1 MLISF
6 TFVLMRIVLITTFSC
21 LFLCQCANIVPP
33 NGGLKDN
40 SPPEILNIEEG
51 AGSIRI
57 VFDENITIS
66 NRANF
71 YCSPPLKKTPKLKTQ
86 KNQLVVEGDW
96 KKDKSYSLHFPSVIA
111 DYNEGNQIKKLQ
123 IPYPSGTADTLT
135 LKGKIKNT
143 MQNKNLKGVW
153 AVLYSNEVLNR
164 DSALFLNM
172 PHYIAKTDDN
182 GQFSFS
188 NLSNKSYWLFALADE
203 DGNLKYNLPEE
214 SVGFYPQAIVPNKSI
229 VEINLFNENATF
241 DSLSTQKID
250 STSSFSKLIIYS
262 LPGNHLVELLQNK
275 KVVKRSVSNTS
286 LILDSLLVGN
296 YEVRIIKDKNNNG
309 VWDTGNLIN
318 RRQAEVITYY
328 PEKIQI
334 RENWDLEINWKE

>member
-1 MLISF
+1 
-6 TFVLMRIVLITTFSC
+6 MRIVLISAFSC

-33 NGGLKDN
+33 NGGSKDI
-40 SPPEILNIEEG
+40 SPPKIINIEEE

-57 VFDENITIS
+57 VFDENIKLS

-71 YCSPPLKKTPKLKTQ
+71 YCSPPLKKIPRLKTH
-86 KNQLVVEGDW
+86 KNHLVVEGDW
-96 KKDKSYSLHFPSVIA
+96 QKDKSYSLHFPSVIA

-123 IPYPSGTADTLT
+123 ISYPRGTPDTLT
-135 LKGKIKNT
+135 LNGKIKNT
-143 MQNKNLKGVW
+143 IKNKTLKGVW
-153 AVLYSNEVLNR
+153 AVLFSNEVLNR
-164 DSALFLNM
+164 DSALFLNT

-182 GQFSFS
+182 GQFSFY
-188 NLSNKSYWLFALADE
+188 NLSNGSYWLFALADE

-214 SVGFYPQAIVPNKSI
+214 SVGFYPHAIIPDKSI

-250 STSSFSKLIIYS
+250 STSSISKLIIDS
-262 LPGNHLVELLQNK
+262 LPANHLVELLQNER
-275 KVVKRSVSNTS
+275 VVKRSVSNTS

-296 YEVRIIKDKNNNG
+296 YEVRIIKDENNNG

-318 RRQAEVITYY
+318 RMQAEVITYF